1 VAVTIL
7 RVYLAET
14 FPESGLPALE
24 WVLRAERGRLLA
36 KGRDELAKMP
46 GADELELIVPAG
58 VVAFSR
64 VKLPAGKGEKL
75 RRLLPYAVEDRV
87 AGEPDALHVAMG
99 PMQDGETA
107 VAVVNRAWVTRV
119 LKLFASAG
127 MKPRRML
134 PETLLVG
141 MLPGGW
147 SVVWAEAE
155 GFVRAG
161 ECAGQMLDGGAP
173 PLALRL
179 LLDEARQAGRAPE
192 RLTVHGN
199 VEGLEQWSETLGLP
213 VVSASSWDWRT
224 ADSSAVPIDLMQGE
238 FSPRSSLPE
247 FVSRLRPALILLG
260 LIALLQFGGSVAD
273 WWRLKSEKQQI
284 VKKMEQDFRQ
294 IFPEEKV
301 LVDVPLQM
309 ERKLDGLRRNAGSMT
324 ENDFIPALARL
335 APLLDVSVQ
344 NRVERI
350 NFERGALK
358 VEMLAEASAYADELR
373 HRLQGASLK
382 AEVNA
387 EPGAKSGSI
396 PVKVTLWLH

>member
-1 VAVTIL
+1 MTIL

-14 FPESGLPALE
+14 SPESGLPVLE

-99 PMQDGETA
+99 PTQDGETA
-107 VAVVNRAWVTRV
+107 VAVVDRAWVTQV

-127 MKPRRML
+127 LKPRRML

-141 MLPGGW
+141 MLPGSW
-147 SVVWAEAE
+147 SVVWAEPE

-179 LLDEARQAGRAPE
+179 MLDEARQAGRAPE
-192 RLTVHGN
+192 RITVHGD
-199 VEGLEQWSETLGLP
+199 VEGLDLWSEILGLP
-213 VVSASSWDWRT
+213 VVSASRWDWRT
-224 ADSSAVPIDLMQGE
+224 ADGSAVPIDLMQGE

-247 FVSRLRPALILLG
+247 FLPRLRPALILLG
-260 LIALLQFGGSVAD
+260 LITLLQFGGSVTD
-273 WWRLKSEKQQI
+273 WWRMRSEKQKI

-294 IFPEEKV
+294 TFPEEKV

-309 ERKLDGLRRNAGSMT
+309 ERKLEGLRRNAGILS
-324 ENDFIPALARL
+324 ERDFIPALARL
-335 APLLDVSVQ
+335 APLLGVSGQ
-344 NRVERI
+344 NKVARI
-350 NFERGALK
+350 NFEHGALK
-358 VEMLAEASAYADELR
+358 VEMLAATGGYADELR
-373 HRLQGASLK
+373 RRLQGAGLK
-382 AEVNA
+382 TEVNA
-387 EPGAKSGSI
+387 EPGAKAGGI

>member
-1 VAVTIL
+1 VTIL

-14 FPESGLPALE
+14 FSESGFPALE
-24 WVLRAERGRLLA
+24 WALRDERGSLLA
-36 KGRDELAKMP
+36 QGRDELAKLP
-46 GADELELIVPAG
+46 GAGELELIVPAG
-58 VVAFSR
+58 LVSFSR

-87 AGEPDALHVAMG
+87 AGEPDALHVAVG
-99 PMQDGETA
+99 PTLDGETA
-107 VAVVNRAWVTRV
+107 VAVVDRAWVRRV
-119 LKLFASAG
+119 LQLFASAG
-127 MKPRRML
+127 LKPRRML

-141 MLPGGW
+141 MLPGSW
-147 SVVWAEAE
+147 SVVWAEPE

-179 LLDEARQAGRAPE
+179 MLDEAHQAGRAPA
-192 RLTVHGN
+192 RIVVHGD
-199 VEGLEQWSETLGLP
+199 VAGLDLWSQTLGLP
-213 VVSASSWDWRT
+213 VVSATGWDWRT
-224 ADSSAVPIDLMQGE
+224 ADASAVPIDLMQGE

-247 FVSRLRPALILLG
+247 FLPRLRPALIMLG

-324 ENDFIPALARL
+324 ESDFIPALARL
-335 APLLDVSVQ
+335 APLLAASGQ

-358 VEMLAEASAYADELR
+358 VEMLASSGGYADELR
-373 HRLQGASLK
+373 RRLQGASLK

-387 EPGAKSGSI
+387 AAGAKSGGI
-396 PVKVTLWLH
+396 PIKVTLWLH

>member
-1 VAVTIL
+1 MTIL

-14 FPESGLPALE
+14 FPERGLPALE
-24 WVLRAERGRLLA
+24 WALRDARGTLLA
-36 KGRDELAKMP
+36 QGRDEPAKLP

-58 VVAFSR
+58 VVSFSR

-75 RRLLPYAVEDRV
+75 RRLLPYAVEDRM
-87 AGEPDALHVAMG
+87 AGEPDALHVALG
-99 PMQDGETA
+99 PTLDGETA
-107 VAVVNRAWVTRV
+107 VAMVDRTWVARV
-119 LKLFASAG
+119 LQLFANAG
-127 MKPRRML
+127 LKPRRML

-141 MLPGGW
+141 RLPGRW
-147 SVVWAEAE
+147 SVVWTEPE

-161 ECAGQMLDGGAP
+161 DCIGQMLDGGTP

-179 LLDEARQAGRAPE
+179 MLEEARQAGRAPA
-192 RLTVHGN
+192 RIDVQGDA
-199 VEGLEQWSETLGLP
+199 EGLDQWSQTLGLP
-213 VVSASSWDWRT
+213 VVSATGWDWRT
-224 ADSSAVPIDLMQGE
+224 ADASAMPIDLMQGE

-247 FVSRLRPALILLG
+247 FLPRLRPALVLLG

-273 WWRLKSEKQQI
+273 WWRLKSEKQRI

-335 APLLDVSVQ
+335 APLLAASGQ

-350 NFERGALK
+350 DFERGALK
-358 VEMLAEASAYADELR
+358 VAMLASASGYADELR
-373 HRLQGASLK
+373 GRLQGAGLK

-387 EPGAKSGSI
+387 EPGAKSGDI

>member
-1 VAVTIL
+1 M
-7 RVYLAET
+7 
-14 FPESGLPALE
+14 LE
-24 WVLRAERGRLLA
+24 WALRDERGSVLSQ
-36 KGRDELAKMP
+36 GRDELAKLP
-46 GADELELIVPAG
+46 GANELELIVPAG
-58 VVAFSR
+58 VVSFSR

-99 PMQDGETA
+99 PTLDGETA
-107 VAVVNRAWVTRV
+107 VAVVDKAWVTRV
-119 LKLFASAG
+119 LRLFASAG
-127 MKPRRML
+127 LKPRHML

-141 MLPGGW
+141 ILPGSW
-147 SVVWAEAE
+147 SVVWAEPE

-161 ECAGQMLDGGAP
+161 ECVGQMLDDGAP

-179 LLDEARQAGRAPE
+179 MLDEARLAGRAPA
-192 RLTVHGN
+192 RITVHGD
-199 VEGLEQWSETLGLP
+199 VEGLDLWSEILGLP
-213 VVSASSWDWRT
+213 VVSATGWDWRT
-224 ADSSAVPIDLMQGE
+224 ADGSAVPIDLMQGE

-247 FVSRLRPALILLG
+247 FLPRLRPALVLLG

-309 ERKLDGLRRNAGSMT
+309 QRKLDDLRRNAGSMS

-335 APLLDVSVQ
+335 APLLAASGQ
-344 NRVERI
+344 NKVERI

-358 VEMLAEASAYADELR
+358 VEMLASAGGYANELR
-373 HRLQGASLK
+373 SRLQGASLK

-387 EPGAKSGSI
+387 EAGAKSNGN
-396 PVKVTLWLH
+396 PVKVTLWLQ

>member
-1 VAVTIL
+1 MTIL
-7 RVYLAET
+7 RVHLAET
-14 FPESGLPALE
+14 FPESGIPAME
-24 WVLRAERGRLLA
+24 WALRDERGNLLSQ
-36 KGRDELAKMP
+36 GSDELAKLP
-46 GADELELIVPAG
+46 GADELELIAPAG
-58 VVAFSR
+58 VVSFSR

-99 PMQDGETA
+99 PTLDGETA
-107 VAVVNRAWVTRV
+107 VAVVDRTWVTRV
-119 LKLFASAG
+119 LRLFASAG
-127 MKPRRML
+127 LKPRRML

-141 MLPGGW
+141 IFPGSW
-147 SVVWAEAE
+147 SVVWAEPE

-179 LLDEARQAGRAPE
+179 MLDEARQAGRAPE
-192 RLTVHGN
+192 RLTVHGD

-213 VVSASSWDWRT
+213 VVSASGWDWRT
-224 ADSSAVPIDLMQGE
+224 ADASAVPIDLMQGE
-238 FSPRSSLPE
+238 FSSRSSLPE
-247 FVSRLRPALILLG
+247 FLPRLRPALILLG

-273 WWRLKSEKQQI
+273 WWRMKSEKQQI
-284 VKKMEQDFRQ
+284 VKKMEQDFRR

-301 LVDVPLQM
+301 LIDVPLQM
-309 ERKLDGLRRNAGSMT
+309 QRKLDGLRRNAGILS

-335 APLLDVSVQ
+335 APLLDASGQ
-344 NRVERI
+344 NKVERI
-350 NFERGALK
+350 DFERGALK
-358 VEMLAEASAYADELR
+358 VEMLASAGGYADELR
-373 HRLQGASLK
+373 RRLQGAGLK

-387 EPGAKSGSI
+387 EPGAKSGGI